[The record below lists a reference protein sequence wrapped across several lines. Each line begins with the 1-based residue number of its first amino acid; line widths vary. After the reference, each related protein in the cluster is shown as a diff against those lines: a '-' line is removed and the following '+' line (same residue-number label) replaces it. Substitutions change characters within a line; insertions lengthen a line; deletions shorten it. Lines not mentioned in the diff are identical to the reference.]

1 MNSMKHLS
9 KILVLFL
16 SFLLIFPAFTNA
28 EGTKRAEPEMQPL
41 SQKTVQLRVD
51 MRELW
56 TEHAFWTEKFIVS
69 SIAGLEDQEPVLA
82 RLLKNQDDL
91 GNAIKPFY
99 GEEAGN
105 KLAELLRGHIQIA
118 GKVVAAAKS
127 GNQADFKKYNAEWY
141 KNADDI
147 TKFLTAA
154 NPNYNKKE
162 LNEMLY
168 MHLKLITEGVV
179 HKINKNWNANIT
191 ALDKNQEHLMHMSDF
206 LADGIIKQF
215 PDKF

>member
-1 MNSMKHLS
+1 MKHLS

-56 TEHAFWTEKFIVS
+56 TEHAFWTEKLVTS
-69 SIAGLEDQEPVLA
+69 SIAGLEDQEPVLT

-91 GNAIKPFY
+91 GNAIKPYY

-105 KLAELLRGHIQIA
+105 KLAQLLRGHIQIA

-127 GNQADFKKYNAEWY
+127 GNQPDFKKYSDEWF

-147 TKFLTAA
+147 TNFLSAA

-162 LNEMLY
+162 LNEMMY
-168 MHLKLITEGVV
+168 MHLRFITEGVAA
-179 HKINKNWNANIT
+179 KLNKAWNQNIT
-191 ALDKNQEHLMHMSDF
+191 ALDKNQNHLMHMADF
-206 LADGIIKQF
+206 LTNGIIKQF
-215 PDKF
+215 PNKF

>member
-1 MNSMKHLS
+1 ML
-9 KILVLFL
+9 LFL
-16 SFLLIFPAFTNA
+16 SFVLIFPAFANA
-28 EGTKRAEPEMQPL
+28 EGNKRAERQPQTQPL
-41 SQKTVQLRVD
+41 SQKAVQFKAD

-56 TEHAFWTEKFIVS
+56 TEHAFWTEKLIVS
-69 SIAGLEDQEPVLA
+69 SIAGLEDQKPVLA

-105 KLAELLRGHIQIA
+105 KLAQLLRGHILIA

-127 GNQADFKKYNAEWY
+127 KNQADFKKYNTEWY

-147 TKFLTAA
+147 TNFLTAA

-162 LNEMLY
+162 LNDMMY
-168 MHLKLITEGVV
+168 MHLKLITDGVV
-179 HKINKNWNANIT
+179 AKLNKDWNANIT
-191 ALDKNQEHLMHMSDF
+191 ALDKNQNHLMHMSDF
-206 LADGIIKQF
+206 LAEGIIKQF
-215 PDKF
+215 PNKF

>member
-1 MNSMKHLS
+1 MNRMKHLS

-16 SFLLIFPAFTNA
+16 SFALIFPTFTNA
-28 EGTKRAEPEMQPL
+28 EENKQDVRQTLPL
-41 SQKTVQLRVD
+41 NQKTVQLRVD

-56 TEHAFWTEKFIVS
+56 TEHAFWTEKFVTS
-69 SIAGLEDQEPVLA
+69 YIAGLEDQEPVLA

-91 GNAIKPFY
+91 GSAIKPYY

-105 KLAELLRGHIQIA
+105 KLAQLLREHIQIA

-127 GNQADFKKYNAEWY
+127 GNQPDFKKYSDEWF

-147 TKFLTAA
+147 TNFLSAA

-162 LNEMLY
+162 LNEMMY
-168 MHLKLITEGVV
+168 MHLRFITEGVAA
-179 HKINKNWNANIT
+179 KLNKAWNQNIT
-191 ALDKNQEHLMHMSDF
+191 ALDKNQSHLMHMADF
-206 LADGIIKQF
+206 LTNGIIKQF

>member
-1 MNSMKHLS
+1 MKHLS

-16 SFLLIFPAFTNA
+16 SFVLIFPTFTNA
-28 EGTKRAEPEMQPL
+28 EENKQEERQTQPL
-41 SQKTVQLRVD
+41 SQKTVQLRVA

-56 TEHAFWTEKFIVS
+56 NEHAFWTEKFVTS
-69 SIAGLEDQEPVLA
+69 YIAGLEDQEPVLT

-91 GNAIKPFY
+91 GNAIKPYY

-105 KLAELLRGHIQIA
+105 KLAQLLREHIQIA

-127 GNQADFKKYNAEWY
+127 GNQPDFKKYSDEWF

-147 TKFLTAA
+147 SNFLSAA

-162 LNEMLY
+162 LTEMMYL
-168 MHLKLITEGVV
+168 HLRFITEGVAA
-179 HKINKNWNANIT
+179 KLNKAWNQNIN
-191 ALDKNQEHLMHMSDF
+191 ALDKNQSHLMHMADF
-206 LADGIIKQF
+206 LTNGIIKQF
-215 PDKF
+215 PNKF